1 MIKHLKTFVSYLYL
15 ITCLLLHRKSSNIR
29 CFCIK
34 RILRWNLYLSIVLS
48 VGALIP
54 SIDLLVMKQLSLI
67 FNVDTAFLKNLRSS
81 HWEVFLKTGVHF
93 SQVIFILMWTLV
105 LYWNRSISQEVNNLD
120 NVYFY
125 LKEQVSSSRI
135 WGRLDIIFSV
145 SKISRKSL
153 FLQLLII

>member
-1 MIKHLKTFVSYLYL
+1 MHLIYPWFRNLKKKKKILSWSFFRTFFRHMFQLSRFEREAPVFRRQLPPSHLFL
-15 ITCLLLHRKSSNIR
+15 KSP
-29 CFCIK
+29 
-34 RILRWNLYLSIVLS
+34 ILRWSWL
-48 VGALIP
+48 GC
-54 SIDLLVMKQLSLI
+54 QI
-67 FNVDTAFLKNLRSS
+67 FMNFSSQSRSS
-81 HWEVFLKTGVHF
+81 HWEGFLKTGVHF
-93 SQVIFILMWTLV
+93 SQVIIILMWTLV